1 MVFHQIR
8 VSQLAN
14 TSVTYGSAMVVDET
28 MRVYLS
34 EYHGTS
40 EESAQNDNNTNN

>member
-8 VSQLAN
+8 ASQLAN

-40 EESAQNDNNTNN
+40 EEASSEE

>member
-8 VSQLAN
+8 ASQLAN
-14 TSVTYGSAMVVDET
+14 TNVTYGSAMVVDET
-28 MRVYLS
+28 MRIYLS

-40 EESAQNDNNTNN
+40 EEAEGSSTE